1 MKRLRLLTALIF
13 LGLLPSPAFA
23 AGALD
28 GASMGVAWAIPFAG
42 MLLSI
47 AIFPLVA
54 HHFWERYAIFV
65 AGFWALLTLGAIGF
79 TSSASVAFE
88 TVVHTALIEYIPF
101 IMLLLT
107 LFTVAGGIVVR
118 GNLHGSPVTNTLFL
132 AAGSVLAS
140 IIGTTGASM
149 ILIRPMIRANDNRKH
164 NVHVFVFF
172 IFLVS
177 NAGGALT
184 PLGDPPLFLG
194 FLRGVSF
201 FWPTVH
207 LFAPTAM
214 IVGMLLALFFLI
226 DSLVYAKEGHLP
238 RDPTPDKKPI
248 TIAGGINFLLIPAII
263 ATILVSAAVDLGEIE
278 IFGTHAKI
286 DDLMRDAIFLVIV
299 VLSLAFTPRA
309 NRAENGFNWDP
320 IREVAE
326 LFAGIFITMVPVMLM
341 LKAGADGAF
350 APLVGLVQGAG
361 GEPNSLAYFWIT
373 GGLSSLL
380 DNAPTYLVMFELAG
394 GDPQH
399 LMTAGAT
406 TLAAISAGAV
416 FMGANTYIGN
426 APNFMVYAMAK
437 KGRVRMPGFFGY
449 MLWSGTILLPLFV
462 LVSWVFFRA

>member
-1 MKRLRLLTALIF
+1 MTRLLTLAVCLC
-13 LGLLPSPAFA
+13 LCLMATPAMA
-23 AGALD
+23 AEGLD
-28 GASMGVAWAIPFAG
+28 GRIMGLAWALPFAG

-54 HHFWERYAIFV
+54 HRFWERYAVFV
-65 AGFWALLTLGAIGF
+65 AAFWAILTLGAIGF
-79 TSSASVAFE
+79 TSSASAAFE
-88 TVVHTALIEYIPF
+88 TVVHTALLEYIPF
-101 IMLLLT
+101 IMLLLA

-118 GNLHGSPVTNTLFL
+118 GNIRGTPLTNTLLL

-149 ILIRPMIRANDNRKH
+149 ILIRPMLRANDDRKH

-207 LFAPTAM
+207 LFAPTVM
-214 IVGMLLALFFLI
+214 IVGVLLALFFLI

-238 RDPTPDKKPI
+238 RDPTPDNKPI

-263 ATILVSAAVDLGEIE
+263 ATILVSAAVDLGEVE

-309 NRAENGFNWDP
+309 NRTENGFNWAP

-341 LKAGADGAF
+341 LKTGAAGTF
-350 APLVGLVQGAG
+350 APIVGLVQGAG
-361 GEPNSLAYFWIT
+361 GEPNNLAYFWIT

-394 GDPQH
+394 GDAQH

-406 TLAAISAGAV
+406 TLVAISAGAV
-416 FMGANTYIGN
+416 FMGAMTYIGN

-437 KGRVRMPGFFGY
+437 KGRVKMPGFFGF

-462 LVSWVFFRA
+462 LMSWIFFGA

>member
-1 MKRLRLLTALIF
+1 MKLLRLLTVMPILALF
-13 LGLLPSPAFA
+13 TSPAFA
-23 AGALD
+23 AEALD
-28 GASMGVAWAIPFAG
+28 GRSLSLVWAIPFAG

-54 HHFWERYAIFV
+54 HHFWERYAV
-65 AGFWALLTLGAIGF
+65 AVAAFWALLTLGAIALTGG
-79 TSSASVAFE
+79 TIAAVE

-101 IMLLLT
+101 IMLLLA
-107 LFTVAGGIVVR
+107 LFTVAGGIVIR
-118 GNLHGSPVTNTLFL
+118 GNIHGSPLTNTLLL
-132 AAGSVLAS
+132 ASGSVLAS

-149 ILIRPMIRANDNRKH
+149 ILIRPMIRANDDRKH

-172 IFLVS
+172 IFLVA
-177 NAGGALT
+177 NAGGALS

-207 LFAPTAM
+207 LLGPAAL
-214 IVGMLLALFFLI
+214 IVGTLLVLFFLL
-226 DSLVYAKEGHLP
+226 DSFLYAKEGHLP
-238 RDPTPDKKPI
+238 RDPTPDRKPL

-263 ATILVSAAVDLGEIE
+263 ATILLSATTDFGEVT

-286 DDLMRDAIFLVIV
+286 DDLLRDGIFLIIV
-299 VLSLAFTPRA
+299 VLSLVFTPHT

-341 LKAGADGAF
+341 LKAGVDGPL
-350 APLVGLVQGAG
+350 APLVGLVQDAG
-361 GEPNSLAYFWIT
+361 GEPNNLAYFWIT

-380 DNAPTYLVMFELAG
+380 DNAPTYLVLFELAG

-437 KGRVRMPGFFGY
+437 KGRVKMPGFFGY
-449 MLWSGTILLPLFV
+449 MLWSGAILLPLFA
-462 LVSWVFFRA
+462 LVSWMFFRA